1 MKKELKVLW
10 TAARPVELSWN
21 ELVFKAIREPGSI
34 ISNSVNNHEDI
45 FCNDDCGFVLFYILM
60 ASFTSCWSINIYP
73 VLHSFYTLKLKK
85 IVIQKIASF
94 MWSFFN
100 VYVHL
105 TARMALRY

>member
-45 FCNDDCGFVLFYILM
+45 FVMTID
-60 ASFTSCWSINIYP
+60 SC
-73 VLHSFYTLKLKK
+73 
-85 IVIQKIASF
+85 
-94 MWSFFN
+94 N
-100 VYVHL
+100 VYDVL
-105 TARMALRY
+105 L